1 MLYARSAFG
10 LLLSLCVLKTKDG
23 LPMRRRS
30 APGMTSGFTLVELL
44 VVIGIIAVLIGILL
58 PSLSRAQRNARRV
71 ACMSNAR
78 QLIAAVIMY
87 AGENKGKF
95 PGGPGFVGTT
105 YTPGLAR
112 WDTEAGNPYS
122 CNSDPQYGPTFLA
135 KYVGNSTSI
144 GGCPAEPK
152 IGQTG
157 SGYTFVRT
165 SYWYPMSLVYKPEE
179 VFNPSAFIGPATVQT
194 PQKLSAVRHPG
205 NKLILIERKSYH
217 EKQAVDAD
225 RGPFSSF
232 CMGFVDA
239 HVIYETS
246 KVMFDRDVNW
256 TGRDTEQPGILGR
269 DVP

>member
-1 MLYARSAFG
+1 MQKS
-10 LLLSLCVLKTKDG
+10 
-23 LPMRRRS
+23 RRRS
-30 APGMTSGFTLVELL
+30 SSFTLGFTLVELL

-58 PSLSRAQRNARRV
+58 PSLSRAQRNAQRV

-78 QLIAAVIMY
+78 QLISAVLMY
-87 AGENKGKF
+87 AGENNGKF

-122 CNSDPQYGPTFLA
+122 CNQDLTAGPTFLA

-157 SGYTFVRT
+157 SAYTFQRT

-179 VFNPSAFIGPATVQT
+179 VFNPAAFIGPATVQT
-194 PQKLSAVRHPG
+194 PQKLSAVRHPN

-225 RGPFSSF
+225 RGAFSNF
-232 CMGFVDA
+232 NAGFVDG
-239 HVIYETS
+239 HVIYLNS
-246 KVMFDRDVNW
+246 KTMFDRDVNW
-256 TGRDTEQPGILGR
+256 TGRDTEEPGVLGR